1 MEACLTMLEDVGN
14 KIEISAF
21 NGILNLTPYMVGLLV
36 LLATIAIATE
46 WDMYFSNTWNWG
58 NLITKIIHIGMI
70 AFFIRNWT
78 YILSMVKGSAEK
90 LGMLAG
96 GSNVAYTPTKLLK
109 DSLNA
114 VYSSFHVLWDN
125 FSFTSGHVLIYIF
138 AAVALVIA
146 LFAIF
151 RISFVI
157 FMANAEFLILGAL
170 SIVLLP
176 FGVTKWTSSI
186 SDKTWGILL
195 TSAVKLM
202 VAIFM
207 ISMIGSEIQS
217 AFKVNAG
224 GTITEKDLPS
234 FITSAFALLFL
245 SFLCA
250 QAVEFAGAMTTGV
263 MINSNN
269 IIHSVPSAYFGARNT
284 AGAVGTLAK
293 SPYTIATAPVKGA
306 RWAKNAGGTLAR
318 TARHPVRAL
327 KGWWQK

>member
-1 MEACLTMLEDVGN
+1 MEATLNMLNDIGN

-21 NGILNLTPYMVGLLV
+21 NGILNLTPYMLGLLV

-70 AFFIRNWT
+70 AFFIRNWAQ
-78 YILSMVKGSAEK
+78 ILTMVKKSAEK

-96 GSNVAYTPTKLLK
+96 GSSVAYTPSNLLI
-109 DSLNA
+109 STLNDIYA
-114 VYSSFHVLWDN
+114 AFGTLWDK
-125 FSFTSGHVLIYIF
+125 FSFLSHPLVYIC
-138 AAVALVIA
+138 AAIA
-146 LFAIF
+146 LTISLLAVF
-151 RISFVI
+151 RIAFVL

-195 TSAVKLM
+195 TSGVKLM

-217 AFKVNAG
+217 AFSVDSSGNFTKDNIAG
-224 GTITEKDLPS
+224 FL
-234 FITSAFALLFL
+234 TSAFALLFI

-263 MINSNN
+263 MMNSNN
-269 IIHSVPSAYFGARNT
+269 IIHSVPNAYFGARNT

-293 SPYTIATAPVKGA
+293 SPYTVATAPVKGA

-318 TARHPVRAL
+318 TARHPMRAL